1 MVKLAVI
8 LAAGSG
14 VRINNRSD
22 EKPKGFLEIDNETLI
37 ERSIDFLLKHKIE
50 KIIIGTGYLSHFY
63 ERLKEKYPNV
73 MTQKNDFYDKT
84 SSFYTLHNMKD
95 IINED
100 FLLLES
106 DLIYEERAI
115 THLQRSKK
123 KDIILAS
130 GRTNSQDEVFIE
142 TDTNMMLVNIS
153 KKKDDLKKIDGELV
167 GVSKISF
174 QTFQN
179 VCALYTEDDI
189 ITRKTDYEI
198 VFAKSSQIYPI
209 TIERIDDLVWTEID
223 NQHHLHR
230 AINLILPK
238 LKNKEC
244 VPSTPCSS
252 DLEHFLRE

>member
-14 VRINNRSD
+14 LRLNNGSD
-22 EKPKGFLEIDNETLI
+22 EKPKGFLEIGNETLI

-73 MTQKNDFYDKT
+73 VTKKNDFYDKT
-84 SSFYTLHNMKD
+84 NSFYTLYNMKD

-115 THLQRSKK
+115 THLQKSKK
-123 KDIILAS
+123 RDIILAS
-130 GRTNSQDEVFIE
+130 GRTDSQDEVFIE
-142 TDTNMMLVNIS
+142 TDTNMMLVNMS
-153 KKKDDLKKIDGELV
+153 KKKDALKKIDGELV

-174 QTFQN
+174 RTFQN
-179 VCALYTEDDI
+179 VCALYQEDDI
-189 ITRKTDYEI
+189 ITRKTDYET
-198 VFAKSSQIYPI
+198 VFAKSSQIFPI
-209 TIERIDDLVWTEID
+209 TIEKIDDLVWTEID
-223 NQHHLHR
+223 NQYHLHR
-230 AINLILPK
+230 AIHLILPK

-244 VPSTPCSS
+244 ESGTPCTG
-252 DLEHFLRE
+252 DLEHFLRN